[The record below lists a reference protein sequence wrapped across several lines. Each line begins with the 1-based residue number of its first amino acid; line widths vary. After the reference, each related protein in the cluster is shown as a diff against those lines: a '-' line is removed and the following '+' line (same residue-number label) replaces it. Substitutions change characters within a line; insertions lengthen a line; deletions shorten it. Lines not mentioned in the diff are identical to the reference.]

1 MSRLEMRVP
10 PPVVMALCGAI
21 AWGLVQAWPSALVA
35 LPSSLRL
42 ILVASLTVLGL
53 LLNLLPKLAFGR
65 AGTTVN
71 PLRPASSR
79 TLVTT
84 GLHGVSRNPLYL
96 GHALLLV
103 AWACW
108 LRHPAALI
116 GAPLY
121 MAYVTRYQILPEELA
136 LSATFGTAYDAYRAR
151 VRRWL

>member
-1 MSRLEMRVP
+1 MV
-10 PPVVMALCGAI
+10 LCGAV
-21 AWGLVQAWPSALVA
+21 AWVVAYAVPAEIIA
-35 LPSSLRL
+35 LPSSLRVM
-42 ILVASLTVLGL
+42 LVASLAGLGL
-53 LLNLLPKLAFGR
+53 LLNLWPKLAFGR

-79 TLVTT
+79 VLVIT
-84 GLHGVSRNPLYL
+84 GLHSLSRNPMYL

-108 LRHPAALI
+108 LQHPAALV

-121 MAYVTRYQILPEELA
+121 MAYVTRYQILPEERA
-136 LSATFGTAYDAYRAR
+136 LSAKFGAAYKAYQAR